1 MCKWNIFNM
10 TQICLPSNSKGVTEV
25 LSILNYK
32 AVLGPAIIE
41 WGWKF
46 MQAKAEFSI
55 ICLITKYVKC
65 FHLHKY
71 PHIHV
76 LDFLQNIFIYLGRF

>member
-1 MCKWNIFNM
+1 MSFVKFGMDFDMGKWNIFNM
-10 TQICLPSNSKGVTEV
+10 TLICLPSNSKGVTEV

-41 WGWKF
+41 RGWKN

-55 ICLITKYVKC
+55 ICLIS
-65 FHLHKY
+65 
-71 PHIHV
+71 
-76 LDFLQNIFIYLGRF
+76 

>member
-1 MCKWNIFNM
+1 
-10 TQICLPSNSKGVTEV
+10 
-25 LSILNYK
+25 
-32 AVLGPAIIE
+32 
-41 WGWKF
+41 

-76 LDFLQNIFIYLGRF
+76 LDFLQNIFIYLGSFRTVNLFSSKDILQNSS

>member
-1 MCKWNIFNM
+1 MSFVKFGMDFDMCKWNIFNM
-10 TQICLPSNSKGVTEV
+10 TQVCLPSNSKGVTGV

-41 WGWKF
+41 WDLKN

-55 ICLITKYVKC
+55 IRLIT
-65 FHLHKY
+65 
-71 PHIHV
+71 
-76 LDFLQNIFIYLGRF
+76 